1 MSYKNLID
9 KSLNK
14 AFISIKDLAKD
25 AILTKK
31 PNPSFNFQNGT
42 TLNSSTE
49 TINTKVIITNTI
61 KKSQD
66 RNTSEK
72 QLMLKT
78 SEVGDLNNYSTI
90 QFDSV
95 IWNLGSIQKNDGYI
109 SIVNVY
115 KET

>member
-14 AFISIKDLAKD
+14 AFSSIKDLAKE
-25 AILTKK
+25 AVLTKK
-31 PNPSFNFQNGT
+31 PNPSFNFENGVT
-42 TLNSSTE
+42 VNSTAE
-49 TINTKVIITNTI
+49 TINTKIVITNTI
-61 KKSQD
+61 KRSQD

-78 SEVGDLNNYSTI
+78 IEVGDLNNYSTI
-90 QFDSV
+90 QFDSTV
-95 IWNLGSIQKNDGYI
+95 WNLGSIQKNDGYI